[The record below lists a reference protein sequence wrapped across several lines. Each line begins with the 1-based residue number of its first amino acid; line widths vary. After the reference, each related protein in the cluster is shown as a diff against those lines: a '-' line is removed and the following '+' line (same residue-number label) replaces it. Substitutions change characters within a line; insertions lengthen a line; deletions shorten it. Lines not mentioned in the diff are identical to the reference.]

1 MARLG
6 VYVGPLIVVLWVFCV
21 VDVILTRPERARN
34 LPKIGW
40 LVLVLLFPLVGSVA
54 WLVAGRP
61 RAGSVRS
68 YGPPATG
75 FPEYERPGRAAGVSP
90 ESDEETRIPPPLP
103 RAGRGA
109 APPAPR
115 AAGTRRRRPPGGVSM
130 RPRPLVLD
138 CDTGT
143 DDAIAIMLAALHPAF
158 DLRGVSAVW
167 GNLDV
172 VAADDRAWISG
183 CDSM

>member
-61 RAGSVRS
+61 RAGSLRT
-68 YGPPATG
+68 YGPPAAG

-90 ESDEETRIPPPLP
+90 ESDEEFLRRCRE
-103 RAGRGA
+103 RAEEQRRRHREQQGPDADG
-109 APPAPR
+109 PPA
-115 AAGTRRRRPPGGVSM
+115 G
-130 RPRPLVLD
+130 
-138 CDTGT
+138 
-143 DDAIAIMLAALHPAF
+143 
-158 DLRGVSAVW
+158 
-167 GNLDV
+167 
-172 VAADDRAWISG
+172 
-183 CDSM
+183 